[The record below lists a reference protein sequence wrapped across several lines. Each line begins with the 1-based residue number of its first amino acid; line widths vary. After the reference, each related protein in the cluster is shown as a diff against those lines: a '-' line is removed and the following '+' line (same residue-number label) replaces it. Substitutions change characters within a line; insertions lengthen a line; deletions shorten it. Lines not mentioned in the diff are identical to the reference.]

1 MYLCAANFR
10 WVTDAEKTKNMIKKS
25 SYFLGI
31 GVLVLFVSSGF
42 NSFKIEKLKGFHL
55 EDGETI
61 VYHVPSEEEEVE
73 GIVENTIAVP
83 YVGKTYAGFKQAMA
97 YRESRG
103 MLHLVNPYG
112 YMGKYQFGR
121 STLRTIGIYDFQEF
135 LRNAEWQD
143 KAFRA
148 LLEKNKWELRKEI
161 EKYSGKVINGVQI
174 TESGLLAAAHLAGA
188 GSVKKYLRSNGSNG
202 FKDGF
207 GTSLRSYIKL
217 FKGYDVSHIEADAN
231 AKVLLD

>member
-1 MYLCAANFR
+1 
-10 WVTDAEKTKNMIKKS
+10 VTDAEKTKNMIKKS

-31 GVLVLFVSSGF
+31 GILVLVVSSGF
-42 NSFKIEKLKGFHL
+42 NSFKVEKLEGFHVEYDTEL
-55 EDGETI
+55 R
-61 VYHVPSEEEEVE
+61 YHVPSEEEEVE
-73 GIVENTIAVP
+73 ESVVSTISVP

-121 STLRTIGIYDFQEF
+121 STLRTVGIYDFQEF

-188 GSVKKYLRSNGSNG
+188 GSVKKYLRSNGTNG

-207 GTSLRSYIKL
+207 GTSLGSYIKL